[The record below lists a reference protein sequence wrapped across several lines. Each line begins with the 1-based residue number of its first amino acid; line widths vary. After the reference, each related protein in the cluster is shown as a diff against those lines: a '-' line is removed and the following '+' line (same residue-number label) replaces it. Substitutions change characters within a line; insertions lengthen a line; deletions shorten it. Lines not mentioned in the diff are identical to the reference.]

1 MRSFAGI
8 CGLIFICFLSRSVQ
22 NPGASQGTDC
32 SEIQRRSPQAKSGIY
47 TIQPA
52 GLKKP
57 VKVHC
62 EMYPDGGWTVFQ
74 YRSGSSVP
82 FNRTWCDYKNGFGA
96 PPQDYWLGLMA
107 VHLMT
112 NNNNRKWTLRV
123 DLRDHEG
130 GMAYAEYRNFRLDN
144 EKNAFKLHVGAY
156 QGTAGN
162 AIRGSYAG
170 IDQNGFGFSTVGH
183 DNDGCDPCIFG
194 DIAVN
199 ECVFSEGGG
208 WWFSRCGSA
217 NLNGEWHPT
226 GDHIGWASG
235 LHWRTWK
242 GPAPYSAKSTRMM
255 IKSE

>member
-1 MRSFAGI
+1 MMSFAGI
-8 CGLIFICFLSRSVQ
+8 CGLIFISLLSCSVQ
-22 NPGASQGTDC
+22 HPGASQGTDC
-32 SEIQRRSPQAKSGIY
+32 SWIKRSSPEASSGVYI
-47 TIQPA
+47 I
-52 GLKKP
+52 KP
-57 VKVHC
+57 VANKKRVKVYC
-62 EMYPDGGWTVFQ
+62 EMLPDGGWTVFQ
-74 YRSGSSVP
+74 QRSGSKVS
-82 FNRTWCDYKNGFGA
+82 FNKKWRYYKNGFGDLA
-96 PPQDYWLGLMA
+96 QDHWLGLKS
-107 VHLMT
+107 VYHMT
-112 NNNNRKWTLRV
+112 KNKTRKWTLRV
-123 DLRDHEG
+123 DLWDHEG
-130 GMAYAEYRNFRLDN
+130 GTAYAEYSDFRLSN
-144 EKNAFKLHVGAY
+144 AKNNFKLHVGNY
-156 QGTAGN
+156 TGNAGD

-170 IDQNGFGFSTVGH
+170 IDQNSFGFSTVGR

-226 GDHIGWASG
+226 GNHIGWASG